1 MPTAISGVNIG
12 LTIHGAVDPRL
23 GNTIFPSGDN
33 IEFGYWRSY
42 KNDSVSSGSGIF
54 NQIFIPFDGTG
65 VTTESQFNQ
74 VRWKTG
80 EDSNGKIVTTTTC
93 PHSEITWTAVKAEMD
108 KL

>member
-1 MPTAISGVNIG
+1 MDNVKKFVTAVRI
-12 LTIHGAVDPRL
+12 LKADTEMA
-23 GNTIFPSGDN
+23 
-33 IEFGYWRSY
+33 
-42 KNDSVSSGSGIF
+42 F
-54 NQIFIPFDGTG
+54 NGE
-65 VTTESQFNQ
+65 VTTEAEFNQ